1 MLRKQLLAW
10 LLLPLL
16 LLLAVDTFVSYWVA
30 LRFAQR
36 AYDRALVEIARD
48 ISLHLKPADGGG
60 VTLDLSAD
68 ARDILLGDLTDRIFF
83 EVTGP
88 AGVAL
93 AGETIE
99 GPPEGSASERET
111 FYHGT
116 VRGLRVRIVQF
127 AMDADAPTA
136 RVAAVVRVA
145 ETEVKRNRLAREIL
159 LSVVLPQALLIVVAV
174 VVGWLAVL
182 YGLAPLERLRRAVAE
197 RSPGDFSAIVAD
209 DVPGEVRPLLRATNE
224 LLAQLDE
231 ALTLQQRFI
240 ADAAHQL
247 KTPIA
252 VLKTQLELAIREED
266 PVRMREALAQASA
279 GHERISRVVSQLLS
293 LARNEPEASRSVPR
307 GPLDLNALAF
317 DVAST
322 WVPEALKRGID
333 LGFEGT
339 DGAVTVQGDV
349 SRLREMLDNLVD
361 NAVRYGRQ
369 GGHVTV
375 KVGAAP
381 ARIDV
386 IDDGPAIPPAER
398 ERIFERFHRMLGN
411 EVGGSGLG
419 LAIARE
425 IARIHGATL
434 ELHDTADGAGNSF
447 RVVFGATRPPER
459 G

>member
-1 MLRKQLLAW
+1 MPRLRASGTQVEATSKA
-10 LLLPLL
+10 
-16 LLLAVDTFVSYWVA
+16 SA
-30 LRFAQR
+30 LR
-36 AYDRALVEIARD
+36 
-48 ISLHLKPADGGG
+48 SSG
-60 VTLDLSAD
+60 
-68 ARDILLGDLTDRIFF
+68 
-83 EVTGP
+83 
-88 AGVAL
+88 
-93 AGETIE
+93 
-99 GPPEGSASERET
+99 
-111 FYHGT
+111 
-116 VRGLRVRIVQF
+116 
-127 AMDADAPTA
+127 
-136 RVAAVVRVA
+136 
-145 ETEVKRNRLAREIL
+145 
-159 LSVVLPQALLIVVAV
+159 
-174 VVGWLAVL
+174 
-182 YGLAPLERLRRAVAE
+182 
-197 RSPGDFSAIVAD
+197 
-209 DVPGEVRPLLRATNE
+209 
-224 LLAQLDE
+224 
-231 ALTLQQRFI
+231 
-240 ADAAHQL
+240 
-247 KTPIA
+247 
-252 VLKTQLELAIREED
+252 
-266 PVRMREALAQASA
+266 
-279 GHERISRVVSQLLS
+279 
-293 LARNEPEASRSVPR
+293 PR
-307 GPLDLNALAF
+307 G
-317 DVAST
+317 T
-322 WVPEALKRGID
+322 D

>member
-16 LLLAVDTFVSYWVA
+16 LLLAIDTSVSYWVA
-30 LRFAQR
+30 LRFSQR

-48 ISLHLKPADGGG
+48 ISLHLKAVDGG

-88 AGVAL
+88 SGTAL

-99 GPPEGSASERET
+99 GPPEGSVSGAET

-127 AMDADAPTA
+127 AVDSDVPTA
-136 RVAAVVRVA
+136 RVAAIVRVA
-145 ETEVKRNRLAREIL
+145 ETEIKRNRLAREIL
-159 LSVVLPQALLIVVAV
+159 LSVVLPQALLIVVALV
-174 VVGWLAVL
+174 VAWLGVI
-182 YGLAPLERLRRAVAE
+182 YGLAPLERLRKAVAA
-197 RSPGDFSAIVAD
+197 RRRGDFSAIVAD
-209 DVPGEVRPLLRATNE
+209 DVPGEVRPLLLATNE

-252 VLKTQLELAIREED
+252 VLKTQLELARREED
-266 PVRMREALAQASA
+266 PARMREALAEARA

-317 DVAST
+317 DVAT
-322 WVPEALKRGID
+322 HWVPAALERGID
-333 LGFEGT
+333 LGFEGANV
-339 DGAVTVQGDV
+339 AVTVNGDAA
-349 SRLREMLDNLVD
+349 RLREMLDNLVD
-361 NAVRYGRQ
+361 NAVRYGRE
-369 GGHVTV
+369 GGRVTV
-375 KVGAAP
+375 KVSAEP

-386 IDDGPAIPPAER
+386 SDDGPAIPAAER
-398 ERIFERFHRMLGN
+398 ERIFERFHRLLGTSA
-411 EVGGSGLG
+411 GGSGLG

-425 IARIHGATL
+425 IARIHGATV
-434 ELHDTADGAGNSF
+434 ELREDPGATGNTF
-447 RVVFGATRPPER
+447 AVTFGA
-459 G
+459 